1 MAEQISRPEFQ
12 DSLVAAIY
20 AASPDAILVVD
31 EHGLIVSHN
40 DLLFDIFGIAPEDV
54 PGQHDGSLAGRPD
67 QPLLSRV
74 LERVADPEGFL
85 RRVRELYADPL
96 LEDHCEIALKNG
108 RTLERHSRALR
119 DAGRRYL
126 GRVWFFR
133 DITARKRT
141 ERELRELSQIDP
153 LTGVANRRFFF
164 QRANEEFERAR
175 RFGRALSLVMLD
187 IDHFKVV
194 NDRWGHAAGDRVLR
208 ALCENCAQLLRKV
221 DLLARVGGE
230 EFAVLLPDTDLEG
243 AWQLA
248 ERLRLGAAARSVP
261 EGSETIRFTVSAG
274 VATLLPADSAL
285 DEVLRRADRALY
297 EAKAAGRNRTHR
309 S

>member
-1 MAEQISRPEFQ
+1 MPDLKSWQEFQ
-12 DSLVAAIY
+12 ASLLEAIY

-31 EHGLIVSHN
+31 ERDIVVSHN
-40 DLLFDIFGIAPEDV
+40 DLLFDIFGIAPEEI
-54 PGQHDGSLAGRPD
+54 PGSRDGSLAGRPD
-67 QPLLSRV
+67 QPLLARV
-74 LERVADPEGFL
+74 LDRVADPEDFL
-85 RRVRELYADPL
+85 KRVKELYANPQ
-96 LEDHCEIALKNG
+96 LEDHCEIPLKDG
-108 RTLERHSRALR
+108 RTLERHSRALWNAER
-119 DAGRRYL
+119 HYL

-133 DITARKRT
+133 DITAHKRT
-141 ERELRELSQIDP
+141 QRELLELSQSDP
-153 LTGVANRRFFF
+153 LTGVANRRCFF

-187 IDHFKVV
+187 IDHFKRV

-248 ERLRLGAAARSVP
+248 ERLRVGAAGRAVP
-261 EGSETIRFTVSAG
+261 EEGESIRFTVSAG
-274 VATLLPADSAL
+274 VATLLPSDTL
-285 DEVLRRADRALY
+285 LEEVLRRADRALY
-297 EAKAAGRNRTHR
+297 EAKGAGRNRTQK